1 MMRAMATKWTRLGE
15 KLKAARV
22 ELGIEQQ
29 AIAAAIGVQRGAI
42 RNIEQGAIA
51 KITPTI
57 LAYARIV
64 GWAPGSPERVLAG
77 EEPVHEGERGPASAP
92 ADGRPSPALDLAVD
106 VQESLTQG
114 PLLKSQVV
122 EVETPA
128 GRVRATIVLR
138 GEEGASP
145 EDLLA
150 SLRAVSVRVST
161 EESEDPPK
169 G

>member
-1 MMRAMATKWTRLGE
+1 MMAAMPTKWTRLGE

-29 AIAAAIGVQRGAI
+29 AIAAAIGVKRGAI
-42 RNIEQGAIA
+42 HNIDRGAIA

-57 LAYARIV
+57 REYARIV
-64 GWAPGSPERVLAG
+64 GWAPDSPERVLAG
-77 EEPVHEGERGPASAP
+77 GGPVREGERKPASP
-92 ADGRPSPALDLAVD
+92 AADSRPSPALDLAVD

-161 EESEDPPK
+161 EESGDPPK
-169 G
+169 E